1 MIQGVF
7 GKNGELFFEISL
19 IAADG
24 SDLIEN
30 ALFDTGCTDWLVINV
45 QDIEC
50 LEWTF
55 IREQKRLTAK
65 GLGDFYFYQG
75 TVIFNNQE
83 LTIPALGG
91 EDINEILI
99 GLPWLESRRLI
110 VDRKANILTINNEQL
125 SMKSNLLII
134 DN

>member
-7 GKNGELFFEISL
+7 GENGELFFEISL

-30 ALFDTGCTDWLVINV
+30 VLLDTGCTDWLVMNV

-55 IREQKRLTAK
+55 IREQKRQTAR
-65 GLGDFYFYQG
+65 GLGDFSFYQG
-75 TVIFNNQE
+75 TVVFDNQE

-91 EDINEILI
+91 EEINEILI
-99 GLPWLESRRLI
+99 GLPWLENRRLI
-110 VDRKANILTINNEQL
+110 VDRKANLLTMNGEQL
-125 SMKSNLLII
+125 AVSSEQLTTN
-134 DN
+134 N

>member
-1 MIQGVF
+1 MIQGIF

-30 ALFDTGCTDWLVINV
+30 ALLDTGCTDWLVMNV

-55 IREQKRLTAK
+55 IREQKRQTAK

-75 TVIFNNQE
+75 TVVFDNQE

-91 EDINEILI
+91 EEISEILI
-99 GLPWLESRRLI
+99 GLPWLETRCMV
-110 VDRKANILTINNEQL
+110 VDRKENLL
-125 SMKSNLLII
+125 SMN
-134 DN
+134 NN

>member
-1 MIQGVF
+1 MIQGGF

-30 ALFDTGCTDWLVINV
+30 ALLDTGCTDWLVMNV

-55 IREQKRLTAK
+55 IREQKRQTAK

-75 TVIFNNQE
+75 IVIFDNQE
-83 LTIPALGG
+83 FTIPALGG
-91 EDINEILI
+91 EEINEILI
-99 GLPWLESRRLI
+99 GLPWLDNRRLI
-110 VDRKANILTINNEQL
+110 VDRKANLLTVN
-125 SMKSNLLII
+125 S
-134 DN
+134 

>member
-30 ALFDTGCTDWLVINV
+30 ALFDTGCTDWLVMNV

-55 IREQKRLTAK
+55 LREQKRQTAK

-91 EDINEILI
+91 EEINEILI

-110 VDRKANILTINNEQL
+110 VDRKANILSINNEQL
-125 SMKSNLLII
+125 SMN
-134 DN
+134 N

>member
-30 ALFDTGCTDWLVINV
+30 ALFDTGCTDWLVMNV

-55 IREQKRLTAK
+55 IREQKRQTAK

-91 EDINEILI
+91 EEINEILI

-110 VDRKANILTINNEQL
+110 VDRKANILSINNEQL
-125 SMKSNLLII
+125 SMN
-134 DN
+134 N

>member
-7 GKNGELFFEISL
+7 GENGELFFEISL

-30 ALFDTGCTDWLVINV
+30 VLLDTGCTDWLVMNV

-55 IREQKRLTAK
+55 IREQKRQTAR

-75 TVIFNNQE
+75 TVVFDNQE
-83 LTIPALGG
+83 FTIPALGG
-91 EDINEILI
+91 EEINEILI
-99 GLPWLESRRLI
+99 GLPWLENRRLV
-110 VDRKANILTINNEQL
+110 VDRKANSLTMNGEQ
-125 SMKSNLLII
+125 
-134 DN
+134 

>member
-1 MIQGVF
+1 MIQGIF

-30 ALFDTGCTDWLVINV
+30 ALLDTGCTDWLVMNV

-55 IREQKRLTAK
+55 IREQKRQTAR
-65 GLGDFYFYQG
+65 GLGDFSLYQG
-75 TVIFNNQE
+75 TVVFDNQE

-91 EDINEILI
+91 EEISEILI
-99 GLPWLESRRLI
+99 GLPWLETRRMV
-110 VDRKANILTINNEQL
+110 VDRKENLL
-125 SMKSNLLII
+125 SMN
-134 DN
+134 NN

>member
-125 SMKSNLLII
+125 SMN
-134 DN
+134 N

>member
-30 ALFDTGCTDWLVINV
+30 ALFDTGCTDWLVMNV

-55 IREQKRLTAK
+55 LREQKRQTAK

-75 TVIFNNQE
+75 RPIS
-83 LTIPALGG
+83 IS
-91 EDINEILI
+91 LI
-99 GLPWLESRRLI
+99 SSPPNAGI
-110 VDRKANILTINNEQL
+110 VN
-125 SMKSNLLII
+125 S
-134 DN
+134 

>member
-7 GKNGELFFEISL
+7 GANGELFFEISL
-19 IAADG
+19 LAADG

-30 ALFDTGCTDWLVINV
+30 ALLDTGCSDWLVMNV

-55 IREQKRLTAK
+55 IREQKRQTAR

-75 TVIFNNQE
+75 TVVFDNQE
-83 LTIPALGG
+83 FDIPVLGG
-91 EDINEILI
+91 EDISEILI
-99 GLPWLESRRLI
+99 GLPWLENRRLV
-110 VDRKANILTINNEQL
+110 VDRKANLLTMNGEQ
-125 SMKSNLLII
+125 
-134 DN
+134 

>member
-1 MIQGVF
+1 MIEGIF

-30 ALFDTGCTDWLVINV
+30 ALLDTGCTDWLVMNV

-55 IREQKRLTAK
+55 IRQQKRQTAK

-75 TVIFNNQE
+75 TVLFDNQE

-91 EDINEILI
+91 EEINEILI
-99 GLPWLESRRLI
+99 GLPWLENRRLI
-110 VDRKANILTINNEQL
+110 IDKKANIL
-125 SMKSNLLII
+125 SMSS
-134 DN
+134 